1 MNDRPQGWRDVA
13 VAGVGMTRFGKLLE
27 TTNKELVREAV
38 EMALGDAG
46 VAKERIEAAYVG
58 NSMAGLLTGQEAIR
72 GQVTLAAMGID
83 TIPIFNIENA
93 CASSSSAFHLAWVA
107 VASGQYDCVLVVGF
121 EKLYHA
127 EKRRSFEALSSAMDV
142 ESGLAFL
149 SEFSARQGGDAM
161 LQPGAGESRSVFMD
175 MYSFYA
181 RRSMRELGLTQEH
194 FAKIA
199 VKSHKIA
206 AHNPRAQYRREVTLD
221 EVLASGD
228 VVFPLTRMMCA
239 PLGDGAAAAVL
250 CSKERAAQVTT
261 SPVWV
266 AASVMGSGT
275 MASEGDYV
283 ARAVAP
289 RVYAAAGLG
298 PEDIDV
304 VEVHDTTSPAEIL
317 SLVQLG
323 LCPGDQAARWIDEGL
338 TDLGG
343 IMPTNPSGGLQSKGH
358 PVGATG
364 TAQIFEIV
372 SQLRGRSGPRQVEDA
387 RVGMTQNG
395 GGVLGPG
402 AAAMALHIFKR

>member
-13 VAGVGMTRFGKLLE
+13 VAGVGMTRFGKLLG

-38 EMALGDAG
+38 ESALGDAG

-72 GQVTLAAMGID
+72 GQVMLAAMDID

-221 EVLASGD
+221 EVLDSGD